1 MLLSLPMFG
10 QTKKTSVTPTKKV
23 NEVAKTT
30 KTVNN
35 SSKEYIQS
43 KHTIKP
49 TNFVGKVELKAKK
62 KHIYYALS
70 KKSKTIVK
78 ANGPGKLEVFLRVR
92 LENNLQSSE
101 EYYLKYV
108 IDNKIIKTVKIKS
121 EKVSKNMVYSSKLE
135 GKPSNSSSVK
145 INLTPGNHTIEFY
158 KGDTKQKIHASF
170 SFTKTTTPIWIE
182 NLTTAKLDT
191 VKVKYLENKEEIKKY
206 LRISNTKKYSILTKD
221 TLYLKILVKA
231 ELDNTVQSNTFL
243 KLVLEE
249 NNVIKKTFRISGK
262 KSSKTEY
269 VTEKKLIPGNTNV
282 IYYTLL
288 PSKFAYNLYIQD
300 LNKTAL
306 ILVYTNKAKI
316 NL

>member
-1 MLLSLPMFG
+1 MVLIALPIFG
-10 QTKKTSVTPTKKV
+10 QTKKTTVAPTKAS
-23 NEVAKTT
+23 NEAITT
-30 KTVNN
+30 ANKSANEDLDLN
-35 SSKEYIQS
+35 Q
-43 KHTIKP
+43 TIKP
-49 TNFVGKVELKAKK
+49 TKFVGKVVLKAKK
-62 KHIYYALS
+62 KHTYYALS
-70 KKSKTIVK
+70 KKDKTIIKVD
-78 ANGPGKLEVFLRVR
+78 GPGELEVFLRVR
-92 LENNLQSSE
+92 LENNAQSSK
-101 EYYLKYV
+101 EYYVKYV

-121 EKVSKNMVYSSKLE
+121 EKVSKNMIYSSKLE

-145 INLTPGNHTIEFY
+145 INLTPGNHTVELY
-158 KGDTKQKIHASF
+158 KGETKQKIHASF

-191 VKVKYLENKEEIKKY
+191 VKVKYLENKGEIKKY
-206 LRISNTKKYSILTKD
+206 LRISNTKKYSIQTKD

-249 NNVIKKTFRISGK
+249 NNVTKKTFRISGK

-288 PSKFAYNLYIQD
+288 PSKYAYNLYIQD